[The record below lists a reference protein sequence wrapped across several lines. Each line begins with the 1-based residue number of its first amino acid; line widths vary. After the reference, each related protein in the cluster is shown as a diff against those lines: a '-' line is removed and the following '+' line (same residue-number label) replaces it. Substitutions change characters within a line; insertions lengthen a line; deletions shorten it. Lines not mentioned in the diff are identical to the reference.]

1 MSKNIIPIIK
11 MLLQI
16 VLSYLLLDIY
26 QEWQFLIELLIDLFA
41 EIIIPKIITIVTQL
55 LLLRRSKKRHT
66 K

>member
-11 MLLQI
+11 MLLQV
-16 VLSYLLLDIY
+16 VLSYLLPDIY